1 MVLFVMFYLVTIITT
16 MMTRMRASISREV
29 IDMSSNF
36 TVFDII
42 SIPQSRQLSTC
53 CYLTNISLVHIS
65 PTLGENPKKIRD
77 YMGIFPNGRS
87 SPENFVLILP

>member
-1 MVLFVMFYLVTIITT
+1 MVFFSKTFYFVT
-16 MMTRMRASISREV
+16 MLMRMKASISREV

-65 PTLGENPKKIRD
+65 PYLVGENPRKN
-77 YMGIFPNGRS
+77 YGIIWEFCVD
-87 SPENFVLILP
+87 FTIILR